1 MVGKLD
7 TQGYDPN
14 EAKRLAEIRDLATRE
29 KAIARAAR
37 ISEAVTISSPFYPDR
52 ESARKEGP
60 RATAKRQPKA
70 KARAKAR
77 VKAKAKAKAKRKGGT
92 HG

>member
-14 EAKRLAEIRDLATRE
+14 EAKRLAEIRDAATRE
-29 KAIARAAR
+29 
-37 ISEAVTISSPFYPDR
+37 SAVTISSPSYPDR
-52 ESARKEGP
+52 ESAP
-60 RATAKRQPKA
+60 RQTAKRQPKA
-70 KARAKAR
+70 KAKAKAR
-77 VKAKAKAKAKRKGGT
+77 VKAKAKAKAKRKGAT

>member
-14 EAKRLAEIRDLATRE
+14 EAKRLAEIRDAASRELA
-29 KAIARAAR
+29 AP
-37 ISEAVTISSPFYPDR
+37 ISPSYPDR
-52 ESARKEGP
+52 ETARKEGP
-60 RATAKRQPKA
+60 GQAAKRQPKA
-70 KARAKAR
+70 KAKAKAR
-77 VKAKAKAKAKRKGGT
+77 VKAKAKAKAKRKGAA